1 METKANYAI
10 VGFFTL
16 LVVVAAFGFVY
27 WMSQYGRGGP
37 MAQLIVRIPGSANG
51 LSVGSPVR
59 FNGIPVG
66 TVRGLS
72 IDRGDPRF
80 SVAMTEVRADAPVY
94 ANTRAVLEI
103 QGLTGAAYIEL
114 SANSDPEGRNILEEA
129 MEEGRPAVLYAD
141 LSSVTN
147 LLATADKILQRA
159 DDAIGQIQ
167 TFVTDAREPLTQTV
181 RNAQTFSQALSDN
194 ADGIDKFLESVSAL
208 STTVAGLS
216 GRLDS
221 TLQAVE
227 DLARSVDA
235 RKVDSILANAE
246 KVSGDIARVSGELPE
261 AVASFRRTAEHF
273 EAFGVGA
280 GRTLERV
287 DALVASVDAGKIGT
301 TVDNI
306 STAAS
311 DVREAVR
318 SVRGVTDDLGT
329 RREDIDKAI
338 ANFTDMSEKLNAAS
352 NRVDGILAKVD
363 GLLGSDDSQSVM
375 VQARDTLESFK
386 RMADNL
392 NAQIGPIAANL
403 GRFSG
408 TGLRDLQSLITDTRR
423 TMQNLD
429 STINNFDRNPQRL
442 LFGGETVKQY
452 DGRTRR

>member
-27 WMSQYGRGGP
+27 WMSQFGRGGP
-37 MAQLIVRIPGSANG
+37 MAQLIIRIPGSANG

-72 IDRGDPRF
+72 IDRSNPRF
-80 SVAMTEVRADAPVY
+80 SVALTEVQADAPVY

-114 SANSDPEGRNILEEA
+114 SANRDPEGKNILGEA
-129 MEEGRPAVLYAD
+129 MEQGKPAELYAD

-147 LLATADKILQRA
+147 LLDTADKILKRA

-181 RNAQTFSQALSDN
+181 KNAQTFSKALSDN
-194 ADGIDKFLESVSAL
+194 ADGVDKFLESVSAL
-208 STTVAGLS
+208 SSTVTGLS

-227 DLARSVDA
+227 ELAKSIDPK
-235 RKVDSILANAE
+235 KVDSILANAD
-246 KVSGDIARVSGELPE
+246 KVSQDIAKVSGELPATVE
-261 AVASFRRTAEHF
+261 SFRRTAQNF
-273 EAFGVGA
+273 ETFSNGA
-280 GRTLERV
+280 GKTLSRV
-287 DALVASVDAGKIGT
+287 DALVASVDSAKIGT

-306 STAAS
+306 TSAAS
-311 DVREAVR
+311 DVREAVK
-318 SVRGVTDDLGT
+318 SVRGVTDDIGE

-338 ANFTDMSEKLNAAS
+338 ANFTDMSNKLNAAS

-375 VQARDTLESFK
+375 VQARATLESFK
-386 RMADNL
+386 KMADNL

-403 GRFSG
+403 NRFSG
-408 TGLRDLQSLITDTRR
+408 SGLRDLSTLITDTRR

-429 STINNFDRNPQRL
+429 DAIGNFDRNPQRL
-442 LFGGETVKQY
+442 LFGGETIKQY

>member
-16 LVVVAAFGFVY
+16 LVVVASFGFVY
-27 WMSQYGRGGP
+27 WMSQFGRGGP
-37 MAQLIVRIPGSANG
+37 TAQLVIRIPGSANG

-72 IDRGDPRF
+72 IDRGNPRF
-80 SVAMTEVRADAPVY
+80 SVALTEVQADAPVY
-94 ANTRAVLEI
+94 GNTRAVLEI

-114 SANSDPEGRNILEEA
+114 SATRDPEGKNLLEEA
-129 MEEGRPAVLYAD
+129 MQQGKPAELYAD

-147 LLATADKILQRA
+147 LLDTADKILKRA

-167 TFVTDAREPLTQTV
+167 DFVSDAREPLTQTV
-181 RNAQTFSQALSDN
+181 KNAETFSRALSDN
-194 ADGIDKFLESVSAL
+194 ADGIDKFLEGVSSL
-208 STTVAGLS
+208 STTITGLS

-221 TLQAVE
+221 TLKAVE
-227 DLARSVDA
+227 DLAKSIDA
-235 RKVDSILANAE
+235 KKVDSILTNID
-246 KVSGDIARVSGELPE
+246 KVSADIARVSGELPE
-261 AVASFRRTAEHF
+261 TVASFRRTAQSF
-273 EAFGVGA
+273 EAFGTGA
-280 GRTLERV
+280 GQTLARV
-287 DALVASVDAGKIGT
+287 DALVSSVDSGKIGT

-306 STAAS
+306 SIAAT
-311 DVREAVR
+311 DVREAVK
-318 SVRGVTDDLGT
+318 SVRGVTDDIGN
-329 RREDIDKAI
+329 RRQDIDKAI
-338 ANFTDMSEKLNAAS
+338 ANFTDMSNKLNTAS

-375 VQARDTLESFK
+375 VQARQTLESFK
-386 RMADNL
+386 KMADNL

-403 GRFSG
+403 NRFSG
-408 TGLRDLQSLITDTRR
+408 SGLRDLQTLITDTRK
-423 TMQNLD
+423 TVQNLD
-429 STINNFDRNPQRL
+429 DAIGNFDRNPQRL